1 MAIRIKVQRNYYL
14 SEVTM
19 ELPTDLGVLDDLL
32 KATKASGRIVSLYN
46 QGGVLGVNVEQRTKI
61 QEPAFWS
68 ARIRPAPNSVELA
81 VVGAVDIQLRFE
93 KIRVAAK
100 AHVIPLPTA

>member
-1 MAIRIKVQRNYYL
+1 MAIRIKVQKNYYL

-19 ELPTDLGVLDDLL
+19 ELPTDLGALDDLL

-61 QEPAFWS
+61 PE
-68 ARIRPAPNSVELA
+68 
-81 VVGAVDIQLRFE
+81 AVDDEVRRLLGIDS
-93 KIRVAAK
+93 KI
-100 AHVIPLPTA
+100 L